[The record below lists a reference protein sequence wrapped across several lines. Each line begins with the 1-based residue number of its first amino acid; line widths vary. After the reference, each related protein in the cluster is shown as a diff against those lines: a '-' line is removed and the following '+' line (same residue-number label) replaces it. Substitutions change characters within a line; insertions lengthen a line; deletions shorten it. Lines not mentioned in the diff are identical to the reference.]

1 MSTLNNE
8 TEPKKV
14 LVTGASSGI
23 GKEVAKRLV
32 GLKHSVFVT
41 GRDSE
46 RLSQIDGVKGSL
58 SGDLT
63 LPAFVSELTKITHTT
78 LGGLDVFIHC
88 AGIGLIRK
96 VKDMTDLE
104 FVKVTNTNMRA
115 TFLIAKEVG
124 EMMSSSG
131 GGRFVYVPG
140 ILGKAAMSGAAAYC
154 ASKFGAVGFLKS
166 MELEYRS
173 KGIQFTY
180 FYFGGVDSPFWDDLD
195 MKVMRDKMIPV
206 SYAASS
212 IVDAV
217 QCPEHLVTGDV
228 VIQPQTHQL

>member
-1 MSTLNNE
+1 MSISNNE

-32 GLKHSVFVT
+32 DLNHSVFVT

-46 RLSQIDGVKGSL
+46 RLSQIDGVIGSL
-58 SGDLT
+58 AGDLT
-63 LPAFVSELTKITHTT
+63 LPAFVSELTKTTHTT
-78 LGGLDVFIHC
+78 LGGLDIFIHC

-180 FYFGGVDSPFWDDLD
+180 FYFGGVDSPFWDELD

>member
-1 MSTLNNE
+1 MSISNNE

-46 RLSQIDGVKGSL
+46 RLTQIDGVKGSL

-63 LPAFVSELTKITHTT
+63 LPAFVSKLTKTTHTT
-78 LGGLDVFIHC
+78 LGGLDIFIHC

-140 ILGKAAMSGAAAYC
+140 ILGKAAMSGASAYC

-180 FYFGGVDSPFWDDLD
+180 FYFGGVDSPFWDELD

>member
-1 MSTLNNE
+1 M
-8 TEPKKV
+8 
-14 LVTGASSGI
+14 
-23 GKEVAKRLV
+23 
-32 GLKHSVFVT
+32 
-41 GRDSE
+41 
-46 RLSQIDGVKGSL
+46 
-58 SGDLT
+58 
-63 LPAFVSELTKITHTT
+63 SELTKTTHTT

-180 FYFGGVDSPFWDDLD
+180 FYFGGVDSPFWDELD